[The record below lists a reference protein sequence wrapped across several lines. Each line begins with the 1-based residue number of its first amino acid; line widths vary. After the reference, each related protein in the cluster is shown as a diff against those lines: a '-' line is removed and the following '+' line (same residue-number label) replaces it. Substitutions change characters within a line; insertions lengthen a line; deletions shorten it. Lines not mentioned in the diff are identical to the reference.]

1 MKKTFLILILLFITN
16 VHATTLKG
24 GVLEEYIPKGF
35 YGSWGVISK
44 LQKSNNPTMFNF
56 QSKDIWT
63 LSGYGN
69 ILILEN
75 IESGAISEIK
85 IQEKTTDGKTLKFER
100 EKISRNNN
108 YKLIYKEIVQFKLSG
123 NNFSGT
129 DDFIVEKYDNK
140 NTLIEKNIAN
150 YRIEGVKISGDKP
163 Q

>member
-1 MKKTFLILILLFITN
+1 
-16 VHATTLKG
+16 
-24 GVLEEYIPKGF
+24 
-35 YGSWGVISK
+35 
-44 LQKSNNPTMFNF
+44 MFNF

-69 ILILEN
+69 VLILEN

-100 EKISRNNN
+100 EKISKNNN
-108 YKLIYKEIVQFKLSG
+108 CKLIYKEIVQFKLSG